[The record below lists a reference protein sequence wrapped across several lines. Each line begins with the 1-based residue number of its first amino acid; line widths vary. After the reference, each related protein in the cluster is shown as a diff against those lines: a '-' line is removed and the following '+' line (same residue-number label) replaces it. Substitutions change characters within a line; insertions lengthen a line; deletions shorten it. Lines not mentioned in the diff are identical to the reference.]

1 MSQDL
6 LSVAGTTRRR
16 DVMPLPGVIALAAIS
31 LAACAGLPDGEQLGT
46 VQVTIAN
53 GEDVPAND
61 AIANNVVRVVS
72 RLSDNTLV
80 SGSGI
85 LLDNQTVLTAAHVVY
100 DPSSEVNVG
109 RALPS
114 SRVTVYHNGAALPV
128 ISVVMHPTY
137 VNGQNA
143 AEPAP
148 LDTKFFDV
156 AVLKLHDAI
165 LSNVST
171 LSITSHMD
179 VTDFGPTGSYRVLGF
194 GPRQP
199 GPNPTPVLGQFTSP
213 ASATTAAFVRPG
225 LLRADS
231 AGVLP
236 QYILDQDAGG
246 PAMSLLPDDVDD
258 HGLPRLVAI
267 ATGASATNSS
277 LLVFVPSF
285 QNWLDLV
292 RKMLGDSVKACRTR
306 RAMVA
311 SRPADD
317 FLVTIDPDNK
327 LVLHIEY
334 GKIGDVPFDIT
345 LQSTASGS
353 LRCGTAASIAFADV
367 NNDDPDDAPDKKDP
381 LKVIPDIIVQAGDVV
396 VTAQLDIA
404 GRPTTGTAGTIR
416 TFNVRHGLK
425 FSGFENI
432 VLPPYIPGSQR
443 PGIIGITTIGEAV
456 LFRSQLAGNGNNNQ
470 DLAYVDAGS
479 CGQDVANCT
488 DTSNFFYGLP
498 TADGTDGK
506 FLLTI
511 GKGLETF
518 DQTSVNYLIDLP
530 ENQNELRVDVFD
542 GDLGDNNDDGTSTA
556 CYRLYSVAS
565 NSLSDS
571 TTPVDGGGV
580 AASTL
585 PDGRWAPLFD
595 HQTTGDQASGLG
607 SNHLYRLNVTMGDD
621 CQGHSSPTVGAD
633 NLFKLRSNGKISIE
647 AGPISFLG
655 ADRDGDFTAFTAS
668 KYQDFNYD
676 GGFTFFVDMAKVKND
691 NVLKLTD
698 FDADNTD
705 PNNANAQAHPGIAE
719 GASPDIDWFAAQD
732 DHGVPSIPAFAPDA
746 GVSGNFTEGDTGH
759 DETPTSNGSGIWDW
773 AWHDVLIA
781 NSVHIVVANSA
792 GVGGQF
798 RAVVAGPASSY
809 SVSGANVGRTTPSDV
824 LPATVWTSKVLQ
836 GAFSPV
842 VVGSKTSCATAS
854 HRSVLLTA
862 QSASAVLATTTTVYD
877 QIVSEL
883 AALEL
888 NLRQVAGR
896 SVELD
901 AAMVYGHTYTVA
913 SVIASAQAAVSQ
925 GRGAVPDA
933 QLASVLSN
941 LAAVNAG
948 GVTFAGARA
957 VQAFQPG
964 GDTDGDGILDQSDN
978 CPGVNNPDQ
987 ADRNLDGIGDAC
999 DPHPRLECIDRR
1011 PGGGFTA
1018 HFSVDHAGPDM
1029 FVSRGSANAVT
1040 GSAVLPPTHFPV
1052 GDGTRVFSAPSTGGA
1067 VTWTVLG
1074 NAAVASATSPVCDA
1088 LQLEDLPLGPQAVL
1102 YATDELRIDERA
1114 VIADCSDAVSAGATQ
1129 TFVGAGAQVGDV
1141 YSKAGVFVGGQATLG
1156 IVASAGSVAPQAG
1169 AKIQAITPLA
1179 TAPVAPAWSVVFPG
1193 GAHPP
1198 VSVDAG
1204 RAATIAPGSYGAVR
1218 VSSNAR
1224 LNLAPGKYFFDSL
1237 SVESA
1242 GVIAISGPGP
1252 LQIYVAGD
1260 LAFRGTVAGEATPRA
1275 APDLV
1280 IAAFGSNASFVEAGL
1295 RAHLAVP
1302 NGQLVLGSGAPVAF
1316 TGRFTGRRIE
1326 VRSGVTLSLE

>member
-1 MSQDL
+1 
-6 LSVAGTTRRR
+6 
-16 DVMPLPGVIALAAIS
+16 
-31 LAACAGLPDGEQLGT
+31 
-46 VQVTIAN
+46 
-53 GEDVPAND
+53 
-61 AIANNVVRVVS
+61 
-72 RLSDNTLV
+72 
-80 SGSGI
+80 
-85 LLDNQTVLTAAHVVY
+85 
-100 DPSSEVNVG
+100 
-109 RALPS
+109 
-114 SRVTVYHNGAALPV
+114 
-128 ISVVMHPTY
+128 MHPTY
-137 VNGQNA
+137 VNGQNVFDSS
-143 AEPAP
+143 AP
-148 LDTKFFDV
+148 MDTKFFDV

-165 LSNVST
+165 LSDVST
-171 LSITSHMD
+171 LSITTHTNASA
-179 VTDFGPTGSYRVLGF
+179 FEGQGSYRVLGF

-199 GPNPTPVLGQFTSP
+199 GAANADPKLGQFTSL
-213 ASATTAAFVRPG
+213 TTATITPSVGPA

-231 AGVLP
+231 AGNSP
-236 QYILDQDAGG
+236 RYILDEDAGG
-246 PAMSLLPDDVDD
+246 PALSRLDVDA
-258 HGLPRLVAI
+258 HGLPTLVAI
-267 ATGASATNSS
+267 ATATTATNGSV
-277 LLVFVPSF
+277 LVFVPSF
-285 QNWLDLV
+285 QKWLDLV
-292 RKMLGDSVKACRTR
+292 RKMLQDSVKACRTR
-306 RAMVA
+306 RAMID

-317 FLVTIDPDNK
+317 FLVTIDENSR

-334 GKIGDVPFDIT
+334 GKVGDAPFDVT

-353 LRCGTAASIAFADV
+353 LQCGSAGSIAFADV
-367 NNDDPDDAPDKKDP
+367 NNDDPADAPDQKDP
-381 LKVIPDIIVQAGDVV
+381 SKVVPDIIVQAGDLA
-396 VTAQLDIA
+396 VTAQLDISV
-404 GRPTTGTAGTIR
+404 RPTTGTAGTIR
-416 TFNVRHGLK
+416 SFNVRHGLK

-432 VLPPYIPGSQR
+432 VLPPYIPGNQR

-456 LFRSQLAGNGNNNQ
+456 LFKSQLAGDGNSEQN
-470 DLAYVDAGS
+470 LSYVDAGI
-479 CGQDVANCT
+479 CGQDVGSCT
-488 DTSNFFYGLP
+488 DTSNFYYGLP

-518 DQTSVNYLIDLP
+518 DQTIVNYLIDLP
-530 ENQNELRVDVFD
+530 ANQNELFVDVFD
-542 GDLGDNNDDGTSTA
+542 GDLGNNNDDGTSTA
-556 CYRLYSVAS
+556 CYRLFKVVS
-565 NSLSDS
+565 NSVSEGDLVSPNGEVS
-571 TTPVDGGGV
+571 AATLLDGK
-580 AASTL
+580 
-585 PDGRWAPLFD
+585 WAPLFD
-595 HQTTGDQASGLG
+595 HQTTGDATSGLG

-621 CQGHSSPTVGAD
+621 CHGKTSSTVGAD

-647 AGPISFLG
+647 AGPVSFIA
-655 ADRDGDFTAFTAS
+655 ADRDGSFTAFTAS
-668 KYQDFNYD
+668 QYQDFNYD
-676 GGFTFFVDMAKVKND
+676 GNFEFFIDMATVNNN
-691 NVLKLTD
+691 NVLELTD
-698 FDADNTD
+698 FDADDTD
-705 PNNANAQAHPGIAE
+705 ALPHPGIAE
-719 GASPDIDWFAAQD
+719 GANSLIDWLAGQD
-732 DHGVPSIPAFAPDA
+732 DHGIPGASASDPG

-759 DETPTSNGSGIWDW
+759 NVTPTSDGSGIWDW

-781 NSVHIVVANSA
+781 NSVHIVVASSN
-792 GVGGQF
+792 GGAQL
-798 RAVVAGPASSY
+798 RANVAGPAASY
-809 SVSGANVGRTTPSDV
+809 SVSGANVGRTAPSDV

-862 QSASAVLATTTTVYD
+862 QSASAVLATTGTVYD

-896 SVELD
+896 PVELD

-913 SVIASAQAAVSQ
+913 SVIASAEAAVSQ

-941 LAAVNAG
+941 LRAINAG
-948 GVTFAGARA
+948 GVTFVGASA
-957 VQAFQPG
+957 VQAFQAG
-964 GDTDGDGILDQSDN
+964 GDTDNDGIPDQSDN
-978 CPGVNNPDQ
+978 CPAIKNADQ

-999 DPHPRLECIDRR
+999 DPHPRLECVDRR
-1011 PGGGFTA
+1011 PGGAFTA

-1029 FVSRGSANAVT
+1029 FITRGSANAVA
-1040 GSAVLPPTHFPV
+1040 GSAALPPTHFPV
-1052 GDGTRVFSAPSTGGA
+1052 GDGTRVFTAPSSGGDVA
-1067 VTWTVLG
+1067 WTVLG
-1074 NAAVASATSPVCDA
+1074 NTAVASATSPACDA
-1088 LQLEDLPLGPQAVL
+1088 LQVEDLPLGPQAVL

-1141 YSKAGVFVGGQATLG
+1141 YSQAGVFVGGQATVG
-1156 IVASAGSVAPQAG
+1156 IVASAGGVAPQAG
-1169 AKIQAITPLA
+1169 AKIQAVTPLA
-1179 TAPVAPAWSVVFPG
+1179 TAPVAPMWSVAFPG

-1260 LAFRGTVAGEATPRA
+1260 LTFRGTVAGEATPRA

-1302 NGQLVLGSGAPVAF
+1302 NGQLVLGSGPPVAF

>member
-1 MSQDL
+1 MS
-6 LSVAGTTRRR
+6 SR
-16 DVMPLPGVIALAAIS
+16 GVIALAAIS
-31 LAACAGLPDGEQLGT
+31 LVACAGLPDNEQFGAA
-46 VQVTIAN
+46 QATIAN
-53 GEDVPAND
+53 GDDVLAND

-72 RLSDNTLV
+72 KLSDDTPV

-85 LLDNQTVLTAAHVVY
+85 LLDNQTVLTAAHLVY
-100 DPSSEVNVG
+100 DPSSEDKVG

-114 SRVTVYHNGAALPV
+114 SRVTVYHNGVALPV
-128 ISVVMHPTY
+128 IAVIMHPTY

-143 AEPAP
+143 VEPAP

-156 AVLKLHDAI
+156 AVLKLRDAI

-171 LSITSHMD
+171 LSITTHTD
-179 VTDFGPTGSYRVLGF
+179 ITDFRPPGSYRVLGF

-213 ASATTAAFVRPG
+213 VSATTELLVRPG

-231 AGVLP
+231 AGLSP
-236 QYILDQDAGG
+236 QYILDDDSGG
-246 PAMSLLPDDVDD
+246 PAMSLLPQDVDN
-258 HGLPRLVAI
+258 HGVPRLVAI
-267 ATGASATNSS
+267 ATTASATNSS

-285 QNWLDLV
+285 QPWLDLV
-292 RKMLGDSVKACRTR
+292 RKMLSDSVKACRTH
-306 RAMVA
+306 RALIT

-317 FLVTIDPDNK
+317 FLVTIDENNR

-334 GKIGDVPFDIT
+334 GNVGDAPLDVT

-353 LRCGTAASIAFADV
+353 LQCGSAASIAFADV

-381 LKVIPDIIVQAGDVV
+381 SKVVPDILVQAGDVV

-404 GRPTTGTAGTIR
+404 ARPTTGTAGTIR

-432 VLPPYIPGSQR
+432 ALSSFMADSQR
-443 PGIIGITTIGEAV
+443 PGIIGITTIGEAL
-456 LFRSQLAGNGNNNQ
+456 LFRSLLAGNSTDIQN
-470 DLAYVDAGS
+470 LTYVDAGT
-479 CGQDVANCT
+479 CGQDVGSCT

-542 GDLGDNNDDGTSTA
+542 GDLGISNDDGTSTT

-565 NSLSDS
+565 NSLSDG
-571 TTPVDGGGV
+571 TAPVDEGV
-580 AASTL
+580 VASTL
-585 PDGRWAPLFD
+585 PDGRWGLLFK
-595 HQTTGDQASGLG
+595 HPTTGDQASGLG
-607 SNHLYRLNVTMGDD
+607 NNHLYRLNVTMGDD
-621 CQGHSSPTVGAD
+621 CHGNPSSTLGAD

-647 AGPISFLG
+647 AGPISFIA
-655 ADRDGDFTAFTAS
+655 ADRDGSFTAFTAS
-668 KYQDFNYD
+668 KYQEFNYD
-676 GGFTFFVDMAKVKND
+676 GSFTFFVDMAKVKNN

-698 FDADNTD
+698 FDADNTNPD
-705 PNNANAQAHPGIAE
+705 NTNAQSHPGIAE
-719 GASPDIDWFAAQD
+719 GSGPDIDWFAAQD
-732 DHGVPSIPAFAPDA
+732 DHGVPSIPAFAPAA
-746 GVSGNFTEGDTGH
+746 GVSGNFTTGDMGH
-759 DETPTSNGSGIWDW
+759 NETPTSNGSGIWDW
-773 AWHDVLIA
+773 VWHDVLIA
-781 NSVHIVVANSA
+781 NSVHIVVTNSA
-792 GVGGQF
+792 TLGGQF
-798 RAVVAGPASSY
+798 RADVAGPAASY

-824 LPATVWTSKVLQ
+824 LPATAWTSKVLQ

-854 HRSVLLTA
+854 HRSVLLTP
-862 QSASAVLATTTTVYD
+862 QIASTVLATTGTVYD

-913 SVIASAQAAVSQ
+913 SVIASAEAAVSQ

-948 GVTFAGARA
+948 GVTFAGASA

-964 GDTDGDGILDQSDN
+964 GDTDGDGIDDQSDN

-1029 FVSRGSANAVT
+1029 FISRGSANAVT
-1040 GSAVLPPTHFPV
+1040 GTAVLPPTHFPV
-1052 GDGTRVFSAPSTGGA
+1052 GDGTRVFTAPSTGGDVA
-1067 VTWTVLG
+1067 WTVLG
-1074 NAAVASATSPVCDA
+1074 NAAVASVTSPVCDA
-1088 LQLEDLPLGPQAVL
+1088 LQVEDLPLGPQAVL

-1114 VIADCSDAVSAGATQ
+1114 VIADCSDAVSAGVTQ

-1141 YSKAGVFVGGQATLG
+1141 YSKAGVFVGGQATVG

-1169 AKIQAITPLA
+1169 AKIQAVTPLV

-1204 RAATIAPGSYGAVR
+1204 RAAIIAPGSYGAVR

-1260 LAFRGTVAGEATPRA
+1260 LTFRGTVAAEATPRA

-1280 IAAFGSNASFVEAGL
+1280 IAAFGGNASFVEAGL